1 MESLVSTEW
10 LAEEIGSCDLRI
22 VDASSHLPIAGRN
35 AREEYEAGHIPGAIN
50 IYYDPG
56 ADPAGRQLLLSALPV
71 EKQLVPYCE

>member
-1 MESLVSTEW
+1 LNEVPRVSCADLKGRMDEGERLVLIDT
-10 LAEEIGSCDLRI
+10 RPP
-22 VDASSHLPIAGRN
+22 DA
-35 AREEYEAGHIPGAIN
+35 YQAGHIPGAIN